1 LAASDSAFTTNVNYN
16 HSKTIDVK
24 QALTTPYN
32 KSGHPTGTLL
42 VASESVFMINVNNTW
57 CKNNFAL
64 HRRWK

>member
-42 VASESVFMINVNNTW
+42 VASESVFMINVNNT
-57 CKNNFAL
+57 
-64 HRRWK
+64 